1 MKEMIKRLLAA
12 LLLFVIAMPKVNAQ
26 ALPDSTIIKID
37 RLFEKWNKP
46 DAPGCVAGVII
57 GDQLVYAKGFGLANL
72 ESKAPNTPE
81 SIYYMCSVSKQ
92 FAGYSIALLARQGKL
107 QLDDDIQQYLPWADF
122 RQKITVR
129 HLLNHTSGIRDD
141 ISLAAISGLG
151 GNGMLTQTLALNIL
165 KRQRTLNFN
174 PGEKY
179 FYSNSNYVLLAE
191 IVAQVSKQS
200 FRSFT
205 DSAIFIPLGMSAS
218 RFISDPDE
226 LVKGRAAS
234 YTLNNG
240 QFSNSYQNVYTL
252 GDGGLFTSLNDMAKW
267 VSNFYTPVAGDAA
280 TLALMTE
287 QGKLNNGETISYAM
301 GIAVDSNRGH
311 KRLLHNGGLA
321 GYRTIMLVYPA
332 LKMGFLVF
340 GNTGEGD
347 IYNKGNQLENLLVP
361 DRSMPVTTTAASAPA
376 AAPAATTLTDTVAVK
391 KWLGNYIS
399 ATGYKVTISLKA
411 GTLFVNESLAMAP
424 ESATVFHLTN
434 RPAIKYTFY
443 GDSVSLASPA
453 LTKPM
458 LLEHVPDKS
467 LTEAALDQYTGTYYS
482 PEMDCN
488 FRIVRK
494 GRKLWITSNQYK
506 DGRITLAGTEH
517 LLTDYDFMSHL
528 LIKRDSKGRIIGF
541 DLNSGGIMH
550 LFFRKTQ

>member
-92 FAGYSIALLARQGKL
+92 FAGYSIALLMRQGKIR
-107 QLDDDIQQYLPWADF
+107 QEDDIRTYLPWANF
-122 RQKITVR
+122 GEKITVR
-129 HLLNHTSGIRDD
+129 NLLNHTSGIRDD

-151 GNGMLTQTLALNIL
+151 GNGMLTQALAINLL
-165 KRQRTLNFN
+165 KRQRALNFR
-174 PGEKY
+174 PGEMY
-179 FYSNSNYVLLAE
+179 AYSNSNYVLLAE

-205 DSAIFIPLGMSAS
+205 DSAIFKPLGMSAS

-267 VSNFYTPVAGDAA
+267 VSNFYNPVAGDTNDIAQL
-280 TLALMTE
+280 TQ
-287 QGKLNNGETISYAM
+287 QGTLNNGKTISYAM
-301 GIAVDSNRGH
+301 GVAIDSNRGH
-311 KRLLHNGGLA
+311 KRILHNGGLA
-321 GYRTIMLVYPA
+321 GYRTIILVYPA

-361 DRSMPVTTTAASAPA
+361 DRSMPVTTTAATAPA
-376 AAPAATTLTDTVAVK
+376 PAPAATALTDTVAVK

-399 ATGYKVTISLKA
+399 ETGYKVTISLKA
-411 GTLFVNESLAMAP
+411 GTLYVNETLAMTP
-424 ESATVFHLTN
+424 ESANVFHLSY
-434 RPAIKYTFY
+434 RPAIKYTFA
-443 GDSVSLASPA
+443 GNGVSLESPV
-453 LTKPM
+453 LDKPM
-458 LLEHVPDKS
+458 QLEHIPDAS
-467 LTEAALDQYTGTYYS
+467 LTDDALNSYTGTYYS
-482 PEMDCN
+482 PELDVN
-488 FRIVRK
+488 FRIVRNGK
-494 GRKLWITSNQYK
+494 ELWITSSHYK
-506 DGRITLAGTEH
+506 EEKITRVGTDHLFTDGIL
-517 LLTDYDFMSHL
+517 SHL
-528 LIKRDSKGRIIGF
+528 LIKRDSKGKITGF
-541 DLNSGGIMH
+541 EMTDGRIMH
-550 LFFRKTQ
+550 LFFRKTGQ